1 MQEIQILT
9 TTMMAAEEME
19 MTVEAV
25 VILMRILEIQV
36 TWRQR

>member
-1 MQEIQILT
+1 
-9 TTMMAAEEME
+9 MMAAEEME